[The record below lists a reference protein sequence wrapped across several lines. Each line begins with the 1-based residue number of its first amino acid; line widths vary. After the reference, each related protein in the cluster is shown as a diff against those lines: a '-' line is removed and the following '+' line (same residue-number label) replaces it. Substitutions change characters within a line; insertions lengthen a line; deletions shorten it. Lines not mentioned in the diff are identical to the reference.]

1 MQPSSGCRVFRLK
14 NCFYSTG
21 ASFSSKTLFS
31 KQVERKDNMIGIND
45 IKGIKITTPEI
56 NFQKAIGADY
66 FENLDFPEKYPAF
79 INIHEEKPAVPV
91 PLHWH
96 NGGEL
101 IYSRNW
107 NLNIS
112 INGEQQALHPGQF
125 VLISPYALHAI
136 IPEQRDEKM
145 QVMSLTMDVD
155 SLAKINANVQY
166 CEISRDAPGATE
178 QMRGDMVAL
187 CEKLY
192 EEAEKENHLN
202 EFLMNSIIFE
212 MIGNIMEHF
221 WVKDTAG
228 PRQVSARE
236 HKLKSVL
243 AYISENYKENL
254 STQSVAEHFGYT
266 REYFCRI
273 FKKYSNMTFK
283 EYLTGVRLDAVLR
296 EMRVSKESCAQIALD
311 QGFPDVKGFN
321 GAFKSR
327 YGMSPNQY
335 RKEKLNRQ

>member
-1 MQPSSGCRVFRLK
+1 MPELGGDKV
-14 NCFYSTG
+14 
-21 ASFSSKTLFS
+21 
-31 KQVERKDNMIGIND
+31 IGIND
-45 IKGIKITTPEI
+45 IKRIKITTPEI
-56 NFQKAIGADY
+56 NFEKAIGADY
-66 FENLDFPEKYPAF
+66 YENLEFPDKYPAF
-79 INIHEEKPAVPV
+79 ITIHEEKPAVSV

-107 NLNIS
+107 NLEIS
-112 INGEQQALHPGQF
+112 INGETQMLRPGEF
-125 VLISPYALHAI
+125 ILISPYALHAV
-136 IPEQRDEKM
+136 IPEQKDEKM
-145 QVMSLTMDVD
+145 QVMSLTMDVE

-166 CEISRDAPGATE
+166 CEISRDAPGTTDK
-178 QMRGDMVAL
+178 MREDMVML
-187 CEKLY
+187 CERLF
-192 EEAEKENHLN
+192 EQAEKEDDTND
-202 EFLMNSIIFE
+202 FLINSVLFE
-212 MIGNIMEHF
+212 VIGNIMEHF
-221 WVKDTAG
+221 WVKDTSG
-228 PRQVSARE
+228 PRKVGERE
-236 HKLKSVL
+236 HRLRAIL

-254 STQSVAEHFGYT
+254 STQSVAEHFGYN

-296 EMRVSKESCAQIALD
+296 EMRRSQESCAQIALD

-335 RKEKLNRQ
+335 RKEKIYKQ

>member
-1 MQPSSGCRVFRLK
+1 MWIIIVGYARIK
-14 NCFYSTG
+14 EKETDADG
-21 ASFSSKTLFS
+21 GK
-31 KQVERKDNMIGIND
+31 ENMIGIND
-45 IKGIKITTPEI
+45 IKGIRITTPEI
-56 NFQKAIGADY
+56 N

-79 INIHEEKPAVPV
+79 ITIHEEKPAVPV

-107 NLNIS
+107 NLDLS
-112 INGEQQALHPGQF
+112 INGEQQTLHPGEF

-155 SLAKINANVQY
+155 SLVKINVNVQY
-166 CEISRDAPGATE
+166 CEISRDAPGATD
-178 QMRGDMVAL
+178 QMREDMVAL

-192 EEAEKENHLN
+192 EEAEKDDHSN
-202 EFLMNSIIFE
+202 EFLINPIVFE

-243 AYISENYKENL
+243 AYISENYKETL
-254 STQSVAEHFGYT
+254 STQSVAEHFGYS

-273 FKKYSNMTFK
+273 FKRYSNMTFK

-296 EMRVSKESCAQIALD
+296 EMRISKESCAQIALLFL
-311 QGFPDVKGFN
+311 QIAVTVLAAVWLPIVGRLF
-321 GAFKSR
+321 
-327 YGMSPNQY
+327 MM
-335 RKEKLNRQ
+335 

>member
-1 MQPSSGCRVFRLK
+1 
-14 NCFYSTG
+14 
-21 ASFSSKTLFS
+21 
-31 KQVERKDNMIGIND
+31 MIGIND

-56 NFQKAIGADY
+56 SFEKAIGADY
-66 FENLDFPEKYPAF
+66 FENLEFPEKYPAF
-79 INIHEEKPAVPV
+79 ISIHEEKPAVPV

-107 NLNIS
+107 NLDIS
-112 INGEQQALHPGQF
+112 INGKQYTLRPGEF
-125 VLISPYALHAI
+125 ILISPYALHAI
-136 IPEQRDEKM
+136 IPEQRDDKM
-145 QVMSLTMDVD
+145 EVMSLTLDVD
-155 SLAKINANVQY
+155 SLAKIDANVQY
-166 CEISRDAPGATE
+166 CEISSHAPGTTPK
-178 QMRGDMVAL
+178 MREDMVLL

-192 EEAEKENHLN
+192 EYTEKENESN
-202 EFLMNSIIFE
+202 EFLVNSILFE
-212 MIGNIMEHF
+212 VIGNIMEHF
-221 WVKDTAG
+221 WVKDMTG
-228 PRQVSARE
+228 PRQVSVRE
-236 HKLKSVL
+236 HKLKSIL

-254 STQSVAEHFGYT
+254 STQSVAEHFGYN

-296 EMRVSKESCAQIALD
+296 EMRCSKESCAKIALD

-335 RKEKLNRQ
+335 RKEKINNR

>member
-1 MQPSSGCRVFRLK
+1 
-14 NCFYSTG
+14 
-21 ASFSSKTLFS
+21 
-31 KQVERKDNMIGIND
+31 MIGIND
-45 IKGIKITTPEI
+45 IKKIKITTPEI
-56 NFQKAIGADY
+56 NFEKAIGADY

-107 NLNIS
+107 NLDIS
-112 INGEQQALHPGQF
+112 INGEHQTLHPGEF
-125 VLISPYALHAI
+125 ILISPYALHAI

-155 SLAKINANVQY
+155 TLAKINSNIQY
-166 CEISRDAPGATE
+166 CEISREAPGTTD
-178 QMRGDMVAL
+178 QMRDNMVAL

-192 EEAEKENHLN
+192 EQAEKDDELN
-202 EFLMNSIIFE
+202 GFLMNSIIFE
-212 MIGNIMEHF
+212 VIGNIMEHF
-221 WVKDTAG
+221 CVKDMEG
-228 PRQVSARE
+228 PRKVSVRE
-236 HKLKSVL
+236 HRLKSVL

-254 STQSVAEHFGYT
+254 STQSVAEYFGYN

-283 EYLTGVRLDAVLR
+283 EYLIGVRLDAVLK

-311 QGFPDVKGFN
+311 QGFPDINGFN

-335 RKEKLNRQ
+335 RKEKFNR